1 MRIAVTREVS
11 RQIGRCELS
20 FQERLPI
27 DLGLARAQ
35 HHLYEECLVELGC
48 RLVRLAEE
56 PDLPDS
62 VFVEDTAI
70 VLDELAIITRP
81 GALSRRR
88 ETESIALA
96 LRPYRQPVFIKEP
109 GVLDGGD
116 VLQLGKKLFIGMSHR
131 SNEPAIRQAR
141 ESLRAFGYAVTG
153 IQVKGC
159 LHLKSAVTQVAEDTL
174 LINRDWVDA
183 DAFGP
188 MRLIDVHPAEAGAA
202 NALRVGEVVIFPAAY
217 QRTRHCLTDRGIHV
231 RTLDVSELAKAEGG
245 LTCCSLVF
253 RA

>member
-20 FQERLPI
+20 FQDRLPI
-27 DLGLARAQ
+27 DPDLARAQ
-35 HHLYEECLVELGC
+35 HHLYEKCLVELGC

-56 PDLPDS
+56 PALPDS

-88 ETESIALA
+88 ETESVALA
-96 LRPYRQPVFIKEP
+96 LRPYRPLVFIEEP

-116 VLQLGKKLFIGMSHR
+116 VLRIGKKLFVGMSRR
-131 SNEPAIRQAR
+131 SNEAAIRQVR
-141 ESLRAFGYAVTG
+141 EAAGAFGYEVTG
-153 IQVKGC
+153 VQVMGC
-159 LHLKSAVTQVAEDTL
+159 LHLKSAVTRVAEDSL
-174 LINRDWVDA
+174 LINRNWVAA
-183 DAFGP
+183 DPFGP
-188 MRLIDVHPAEAGAA
+188 MRLIEVPPEEAAAA
-202 NALRVGEVVIFPAAY
+202 NALRIENTVVFPAAY
-217 QRTRHCLTDRGIHV
+217 PRTRQRLEDEGIRV

-245 LTCCSLVF
+245 LTCCSLIF